1 MSRAERWAKMGED
14 AWDEPYTPEDIA
26 DFRRR
31 GQPVPQRSPI
41 PGVIRVIP
49 PYAPCHSWHGIDFI
63 QQGVIPPYAPCH
75 KQRSPI
81 PGVIIIPKQ
90 EESHGQ
96 RHS

>member
-41 PGVIRVIP
+41 PGVI
-49 PYAPCHSWHGIDFI
+49 
-63 QQGVIPPYAPCH
+63 
-75 KQRSPI
+75 
-81 PGVIIIPKQ
+81 IIPKQ

>member
-26 DFRRR
+26 DFKRR
-31 GQPVPQRSPI
+31 GQPVP
-41 PGVIRVIP
+41 
-49 PYAPCHSWHGIDFI
+49 
-63 QQGVIPPYAPCH
+63 
-75 KQRSPI
+75 KRSPI

-96 RHS
+96 HHS